1 MSKKDDKAK
10 VSPSPAEELQR
21 EAEAALT
28 GLQPATLNGVLSK
41 TRTDWAAAA
50 GSVPKTQLISRAVQ
64 EVMRSLGGQQTAIAK
79 SLSIAHS
86 EQILGIAGRLQ
97 SQQLDIARAFGISPA
112 LTEALQGVRAQQ
124 EMFAKSLNVHQAVVG
139 SSALASLSNSLQMQ
153 QGALARSLATVAA
166 SRTQLPLAELAASSS
181 ATWYKAISAGLNA
194 TGGVTSLSQ
203 KLAAGVAIARPLRAY
218 SEFSART
225 LERLAER
232 GPHSQEMG
240 PLARSLEVAQ
250 DELMETS
257 VAAPDVLGLV
267 SDDASGPG
275 PRPIRRLN
283 LLTVTQREL
292 LAYDSSSNTLLVN
305 EGFIVSVAEKVAAK
319 CRSVQT
325 LLILCNETGATSRN
339 RRVFK
344 LTDRVG
350 SALVDLPWLVPTT
363 RHQLSELVTS
373 LYFALYEGAGGG
385 SLRYRDSDLLSD
397 SECEFIWHLKHL
409 RNKWL
414 LHDIEHGSQ
423 RDIRA
428 SQARLRESLEF
439 FGLSHIPA
447 TAADFRSLHRA
458 LLDEAE
464 RFLQLLLSRL
474 QRPVD

>member
-1 MSKKDDKAK
+1 MSKKADNAK
-10 VSPSPAEELQR
+10 VSTTQAEELQR
-21 EAEAALT
+21 EAEATLT
-28 GLQPATLNGVLSK
+28 GLQPGSLTGMLS
-41 TRTDWAAAA
+41 RTHADWATITR
-50 GSVPKTQLISRAVQ
+50 SMPKTPLISSAAQ
-64 EVMRSLGGQQTAIAK
+64 DVMRKLASQRAGLAK
-79 SLSIAHS
+79 SFSLPHS
-86 EQILGIAGRLQ
+86 EQFLGIARLLQ
-97 SQQLDIARAFGISPA
+97 SQHVGMAKALGVSSA

-124 EMFAKSLNVHQAVVG
+124 GMFAEALKVHQAVVG
-139 SSALASLSNSLQMQ
+139 TSALASFSKSLQIQ
-153 QGALARSLATVAA
+153 QGALTKSLATMAA
-166 SRTQLPLAELAASSS
+166 SRAQLPVVELAASSS
-181 ATWYKAISAGLNA
+181 ATWYQAISAGLNA
-194 TGGVTSLSQ
+194 AGGVSGVSRM
-203 KLAAGVAIARPLRAY
+203 LAAGVAMARPLRAY
-218 SEFSART
+218 SEFSAQT
-225 LERLAER
+225 LERLADR
-232 GPHSQEMG
+232 GPDSREMG

-250 DELMETS
+250 VELMETS
-257 VAAPDVLGLV
+257 VAASDVLRLV
-267 SDDASGPG
+267 YDDVSGPG

-292 LAYDSSSNTLLVN
+292 LAYDRSTNTLLVD
-305 EGFIVSVAEKVAAK
+305 EGFLVSVAEKVAAK

-363 RHQLSELVTS
+363 RHQLSEFLTL
-373 LYFALYEGAGGG
+373 LYFALYEGAGGT
-385 SLRYRDSDLLSD
+385 SLRYCDSDLLSD

-447 TAADFRSLHRA
+447 NAADFRALHHA
-458 LLDEAE
+458 ILDEAE